1 MLPAVC
7 ISCFITEFS
16 PFQRKIRL
24 PRPNRRHSWL
34 TTDLSSSTHD
44 TKALIHNDTTFADL
58 GIESRLLSSIQSQR
72 DWLRPTTI
80 QKLAIPVLLQQSSR
94 TTPNN
99 DVDPIP
105 KLSLMEEK
113 ERSATAA
120 VWCEAPTGGG
130 KTACYVVPLVQNILA
145 LKKQQAVPGKVLSLI
160 LCPTRELV
168 TQIGAVVND
177 IVSNVPSVPGSNQ
190 RRPWNIV
197 QLLGGVPKEPQI
209 SSIARCIL
217 NGATIDVL
225 IATPGRLVDILQQY
239 DNNEEGATEA
249 SLERRVLE
257 AMDASPNKRYG
268 KKKGRMTTRDRSL
281 SLDQIQKLKLDDPM
295 QDDRRASIPNI
306 LKQVQYL
313 ILDEADRLLSRT
325 FEEDMEQVLRLLTKS
340 PPAIPYTWLFSATFP
355 KHVEPRVDY
364 VLKRIGQNDAAA
376 PSCIRISCVNSD
388 RSLQDNENDISGRLS
403 RKLEHVEVPQEP
415 TIQQV
420 DAASTIAL
428 RAIRMEKRNRSQ
440 VLRLLLEQQR
450 WDQVLVFVA
459 TRYAAE
465 HVSRKLRRYNIVSAE
480 LHGKLEPE
488 ARTRRLQDL
497 VRGKIRVLIATDLAS
512 RGLDIVGLPVVIN
525 YDLPRSPADFVH
537 RIGRTG
543 RAGRSGTAITFVT
556 PDSES
561 HLDLIEKRYL
571 SAEQRLVRETIPGFE
586 PNEELWRMEADS
598 SRATVPGTEASN
610 LGLAHDRM
618 FGGIKGRR
626 KSKKDKLRE
635 RQSAADMNRPMQ

>member
-1 MLPAVC
+1 M
-7 ISCFITEFS
+7 INGTS
-16 PFQRKIRL
+16 
-24 PRPNRRHSWL
+24 
-34 TTDLSSSTHD
+34 
-44 TKALIHNDTTFADL
+44 FADL
-58 GIESRLLSSIQSQR
+58 GVESRLLSSIQSQR
-72 DWLRPTTI
+72 DWQRPTTI
-80 QKLAIPVLLQQSSR
+80 QKLAIPILLQQASK
-94 TTPNN
+94 TKANN
-99 DVDPIP
+99 VVDPNPNI
-105 KLSLMEEK
+105 SLMD
-113 ERSATAA
+113 ERKASATAA

-130 KTACYVVPLVQNILA
+130 KTACYVVPLVQNILG
-145 LKKQQAVPGKVLSLI
+145 LKKQNALPGKVLSLI

-168 TQIGAVVND
+168 TQISAVVND
-177 IVSNVPSVPGSNQ
+177 LVANIPSVVESNQ
-190 RRPWNIV
+190 RRSWNIV
-197 QLLGGVPKEPQI
+197 QLQGGVPKEPQI
-209 SSIARCIL
+209 LSLARCIQ

-239 DNNEEGATEA
+239 DSNEEGAAEA
-249 SLERRVLE
+249 SLERRVLV
-257 AMDASPNKRYG
+257 AMDTSPNKRYG
-268 KKKGRMTTRDRSL
+268 KKKGRTTTRDRSL
-281 SLDQIQKLKLDDPM
+281 SLDQIQKLKLFDPM
-295 QDDRRASIPNI
+295 QIDDRRSSIPDI
-306 LKQVQYL
+306 LNQVQYL

-340 PPAIPYTWLFSATFP
+340 TPAIPHTWLFSATFP

-364 VLKRIGQNDAAA
+364 VLKRIGQNDTAA
-376 PSCIRISCVNSD
+376 PSCIRISCINSD

-415 TIQQV
+415 TIQQI

-428 RAIRMEKRNRSQ
+428 RTIRLEKRNRSQ
-440 VLRLLLEQQR
+440 VLRLLLEEQR
-450 WDQVLVFVA
+450 WDRVLVFVS

-480 LHGKLEPE
+480 LHGKLDPE

-497 VRGKIRVLIATDLAS
+497 IRGKTRVLIATDLAS

-561 HLDLIEKRYL
+561 HLDLIERRYL

-586 PNEELWRMEADS
+586 PNEELWRVEADS

-635 RQSAADMNRPMQ
+635 RQSATDMNRPHQ